1 VQYQCI
7 KVDKCFILILEYSE
21 QLAYSK
27 ELLGTTMVMLT
38 EVPHPELKTSWN
50 QQTRF
55 ATNTL
60 HLHFIHQFA
69 VKLALAVHADALT
82 PRQAEFPETL

>member
-1 VQYQCI
+1 
-7 KVDKCFILILEYSE
+7 
-21 QLAYSK
+21 
-27 ELLGTTMVMLT
+27 MLT
-38 EVPHPELKTSWN
+38 EISQCKLKTSWN
-50 QQTRF
+50 QQKRF

-82 PRQAEFPETL
+82 VRQAEFPETL

>member
-1 VQYQCI
+1 MVVQ
-7 KVDKCFILILEYSE
+7 
-21 QLAYSK
+21 
-27 ELLGTTMVMLT
+27 T
-38 EVPHPELKTSWN
+38 EIPQRKRTTSWN

-82 PRQAEFPETL
+82 QRQAKFPETL

>member
-1 VQYQCI
+1 MV
-7 KVDKCFILILEYSE
+7 ILI
-21 QLAYSK
+21 
-27 ELLGTTMVMLT
+27 
-38 EVPHPELKTSWN
+38 EVPHHKRKTSWN
-50 QQTRF
+50 QQARF

-82 PRQAEFPETL
+82 QRQAEFPETL

>member
-1 VQYQCI
+1 
-7 KVDKCFILILEYSE
+7 
-21 QLAYSK
+21 
-27 ELLGTTMVMLT
+27 MVMLT
-38 EVPHPELKTSWN
+38 EIPQRKLKTSWN
-50 QQTRF
+50 QQTRL

-69 VKLALAVHADALT
+69 VKLALAAHADALT